1 MYINKLHR
9 LLSRR
14 FMDQAG
20 DPPGGGGGGSGNQPQ
35 TFSAEYV
42 RELRAENKGLRLK
55 AIELQGKVD
64 GFDKEKADAIAA
76 EVAKAVEKAKA
87 DALAEATTA
96 ADQRVLRAKLEGEA
110 IKAGLRDV
118 DQLQLLDLAGVT
130 LKDGKLEGAEALFT
144 KLKESKPYLF
154 GEPSN
159 NSSNTQNPPPASDQ
173 KPKHVS
179 EMTDAEYSAARAKLG
194 L

>member
-1 MYINKLHR
+1 MSEPQNTP
-9 LLSRR
+9 SN
-14 FMDQAG
+14 D
-20 DPPGGGGGGSGNQPQ
+20 NPQ

-55 AIELQGKVD
+55 NSELQGRID
-64 GFDKEKADAIAA
+64 GFDKDKADAITA

-130 LKDGKLEGAEALFT
+130 IKDGKLEGAEALFT

-154 GEPSN
+154 GEPAT
-159 NSSNTQNPPPASDQ
+159 SSSSTQQTPPARD
-173 KPKHVS
+173 PKAKHAS
-179 EMTDAEYSAARAKLG
+179 EMSADELRGDMKAKFG
-194 L
+194 INF